1 MTVRSIW
8 SADWRDLEAEVGNV
22 GMSQTM
28 KDFVEKHEDLEN
40 DSEPRW
46 LLHGAHEVAMLM
58 KSYAHEV
65 AMRMK

>member
-1 MTVRSIW
+1 
-8 SADWRDLEAEVGNV
+8 
-22 GMSQTM
+22 MSQTM

-58 KSYAHEV
+58 NSYAHEV